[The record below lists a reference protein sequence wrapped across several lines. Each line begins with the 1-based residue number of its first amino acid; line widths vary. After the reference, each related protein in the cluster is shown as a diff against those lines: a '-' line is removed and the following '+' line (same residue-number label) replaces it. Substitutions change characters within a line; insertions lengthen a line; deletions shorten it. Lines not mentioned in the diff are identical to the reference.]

1 MNCQAR
7 LLVLWSLAAL
17 ASLVLIMKGRG
28 LSPTRVASPAFSHAG
43 PDVIRVKITGVQ
55 NKAGVYYLPHGSV
68 LGSVI
73 NMAPHGVNIESAK
86 LADSTRQLK
95 DGEWVIFNITGVE
108 PTRISTKMMSAAEK
122 MLLGVPLD
130 PSSLTESDWERL
142 PGIGPALA
150 RRIVLDRQCNGG
162 FRSARDLERIPGIGR
177 ITVDKIEQYF

>member
-1 MNCQAR
+1 MNCRAR

-17 ASLVLIMKGRG
+17 ASLVLIIKGRG
-28 LSPTRVASPAFSHAG
+28 MLPTTGASSAFSLAG
-43 PDVIRVKITGVQ
+43 PDVIRVKVTGVQ
-55 NKAGVYYLPHGSV
+55 GKAGVYCLPHGSV

-73 NMAPHGVNIESAK
+73 NMAHHGLNIESAK
-86 LADSTRQLK
+86 LEDSTRQLK

-108 PTRISTKMMSAAEK
+108 ATRISTIMMSAAER

-142 PGIGPALA
+142 PGIGPVLA

-162 FRSARDLERIPGIGR
+162 FRSVRDLERIPGIGR
-177 ITVDKIEQYF
+177 ITVDRIERYF